1 MRAIIAGVLGCL
13 TVACGSPGPQAFLD
27 TDKTAIRASI
37 DSFTVYV
44 VQRRDS
50 MAAAM
55 YAENAT
61 YMPPNQPMVR
71 GRTAIREWMKAFPAI
86 SHFTGSPIE
95 IDGREDL
102 AFVRGTY
109 QLSYVAG
116 GIDHGKFVEVR
127 RRDNNRRWL
136 IIADIFNSDVPVP
149 TRCSVETRGPEISD
163 LGALH
168 SRGGIR
174 THDPGIMSA
183 VLSPG

>member
-1 MRAIIAGVLGCL
+1 MRAIVAGVLGCL
-13 TVACGSPGPQAFLD
+13 AVGCGSPGPVAFLD

-50 MAAAM
+50 MAAAV
-55 YAENAT
+55 YAENAMF
-61 YMPPNQPMVR
+61 MPPNQPMVQ
-71 GRTAIREWMKAFPAI
+71 GRTAIRAWMKTYPPI

-102 AFVRGTY
+102 AYVRGTY

-116 GIDHGKFVEVR
+116 GTDHGKFVQVR

-136 IIADIFNSDVPVP
+136 IVADIFNSDSP
-149 TRCSVETRGPEISD
+149 TTTTP
-163 LGALH
+163 
-168 SRGGIR
+168 SR
-174 THDPGIMSA
+174 
-183 VLSPG
+183 